1 MAYWLVKSEP
11 EVFSIDAFKGAKVT
25 QWDAVRNYQARNYLQ
40 SMKVG
45 DEVLFYHSN
54 AEPTGVAGVGKVKK
68 IAYPDGLQFDT
79 KSDYFEPR
87 ATKDKPVWY
96 APDIQFVRKFK
107 RVVTLSELRTEPA
120 LKGMLVLK
128 RGMRLSVQ
136 PVTQREFDRIV
147 EMSEE

>member
-11 EVFSIDAFKGAKVT
+11 EVFSIDAFKASKVT

-54 AEPTGVAGVGKVKK
+54 AEPTGVAGMGKVKK
-68 IAYPDGLQFDT
+68 TAYPDILQFNRQ
-79 KSDYFEPR
+79 SDYFEPR
-87 ATKDKPVWY
+87 ASKEKPVWY
-96 APDIQFVRKFK
+96 APDIQFVRRFK
-107 RVVTLSELRTEPA
+107 RVVTLSELRAEPT
-120 LKGMLVLK
+120 LKNMLVLK

-136 PVTQREFDRIV
+136 PVTQREFERILK
-147 EMSEE
+147 MSEE